1 MTVREHPKSTLTA
14 WERWELASFDPNAGS
29 AGHAEPP
36 ADTEELQRLREQAAQ
51 EGRQE
56 GYAAGHAEGLAQG
69 LAAGRAEAEAMG
81 REEAQRLA
89 RTADALE
96 ACIAELNEA
105 VAADLLA
112 LSLEVARQLVRQVI
126 AARPEVIL
134 GVVREALEQFPLQHA
149 SIRLNPEDASLVR
162 LRAGDQLT
170 HAGHRIHEDAKLAR
184 GDVVVEAGGSH
195 IDATLAARWRRI
207 VDALGQAAP
216 WVDAGEK

>member
-1 MTVREHPKSTLTA
+1 MTVREHPKSSLTA
-14 WERWELASFDPNAGS
+14 WERWELASFDPNAG
-29 AGHAEPP
+29 GGERAESP
-36 ADTEELQRLREQAAQ
+36 AEAEELQALREQAARAGH
-51 EGRQE
+51 EE

-69 LAAGRAEAEAMG
+69 LAAGQTQAEAMG
-81 REEAQRLA
+81 REEALRLA

-96 ACIAELNEA
+96 ACIAELNDA
-105 VAADLLA
+105 VAAELLA
-112 LSLEVARQLVRQVI
+112 LSLEVARQLVRQTI

-134 GVVREALEQFPLQHA
+134 GAIREALEQFPLQHA

-195 IDATLAARWRRI
+195 IDATLSARWRRI
-207 VDALGQAAP
+207 VDSLGQAAP
-216 WVDAGEK
+216 WVDPAEK